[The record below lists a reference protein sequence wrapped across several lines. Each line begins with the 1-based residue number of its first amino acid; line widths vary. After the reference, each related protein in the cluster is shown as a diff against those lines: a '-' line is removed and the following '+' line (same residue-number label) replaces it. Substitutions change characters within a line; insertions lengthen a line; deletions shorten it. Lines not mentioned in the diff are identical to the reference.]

1 MTPGFGVGD
10 RGEPVTEIQQNLE
23 ELGFNPGAIDGVY
36 GLKTWRAVSLF
47 QRRHLVTGTVDA
59 HTRAKLAQAAIAERE
74 RQKMTVSVPSGL
86 AEIEDTF
93 GKIEYEEAEG
103 GFVVVTNDW
112 AKDNIITTRLPI
124 VGKVQV
130 HKLLAGV
137 FRDALG
143 DLDTQRLGDEIRQ
156 FGVWSTRHKMH
167 NPARGLS
174 SHSWAIACDVNWA
187 ENPVG
192 RVGTMDPR
200 IVAAFEARGFRWGG
214 RWKTRDDMHFQYCR
228 NY

>member
-1 MTPGFGVGD
+1 MTSGFGVGD

-23 ELGFNPGAIDGVY
+23 VLGLDPGPIDGLF
-36 GLKTWRAVSLF
+36 GFKTRQAVVSF
-47 QRRHLVTGTVDA
+47 QEHHLVTGTVDA
-59 HTRAKLAQAAIAERE
+59 HTRAKLIQAAIAERV
-74 RQKMTVSVPSGL
+74 RQKMVVVVPSGL
-86 AEIEDTF
+86 HEIETTF
-93 GKIEYEEAEG
+93 GQIEYEEAEG

-112 AKDNIITTRLPI
+112 AKEHIITTRLPI

-137 FRDALG
+137 FRDVLG
-143 DLDTQRLGDEIRQ
+143 DLDTQRVGDQIRQ

-167 NPARGLS
+167 NPNRGLS
-174 SHSWAIACDVNWA
+174 SHSWAIACDINWA

-192 RVGTMDPR
+192 RAGAMDPR
-200 IVAAFEARGFRWGG
+200 IVAEFEARGFRWGG